1 MLPSI
6 VIFAQ
11 IPPPEHGQSRM
22 VMLALEALRGR
33 TQEFEVHHINARFST
48 TLEQIGEG
56 SIGKFF
62 LVFRYLIQAVR
73 LRSTLND
80 PLLYYIP
87 GPVKWSAVVRDWIL
101 LLGLRLFYRRVVFHW
116 HAIGQ
121 GEWAHGSDRLMLP
134 GPSWLDRLSRRVSA
148 AVLHRPYASIS
159 VSPTSTKDADAVAS
173 QQKLVVC
180 NGIED
185 PCPDFDSDLGA
196 CRRLAI
202 QAIASAEHPRFR
214 ILYLSHGTVE
224 KGLFDALE
232 ALRIM
237 LTRSDPSWSFD
248 VTFAGGVSKSC
259 QPLFSSK
266 VETLRSDAGERLKLV
281 LSDYVTG
288 ETKSD
293 CYRGHDIFLVPSHW
307 ESFGLTVVEAMAHG
321 MQVVACASDGVRGI
335 LPIDHPYLA
344 PVRDTTN
351 LAECLLRCCKDL
363 RQPLLMSEASAAMR
377 QRFLDHF
384 QITGFRDHF
393 ISAIHDL
400 SLATCSGGVSSSLDT
415 HTPEKPA
422 TVIDRSNSADD
433 STVVPLITDH
443 GSLGTRLPISVY
455 LADQNPKHDRSFG
468 ISRMSQVVLAA
479 LQRSG
484 KVSIRT
490 ITARNSQQAPEG
502 IERTRVLPW
511 STRGKRLRFLTDH
524 LHPLFGCNRGES
536 AIHYYPKGYL
546 PLLSG
551 CCRPSVVTIH
561 DTIIQ
566 HDDDHYPEWR
576 KPWEYAYWNMM
587 LKHTLRRADRVLTV
601 SESARGQIE
610 DFMRRHRIP
619 MRDITVTY
627 EPCLYEDLPQPVAA
641 AKENYVIHLASCEP
655 HKRTAHLVRWWHR
668 AEMEE
673 TGLPMLHLI
682 GTAPPEV
689 YPLLADS
696 HSIVKSP
703 FLEDHALQ
711 DTYRRAR
718 ALVLPS
724 EIEGFGLPALEA
736 YYLGTPV
743 CFVKGTSVEEV
754 LSVAT
759 HKGGFHLD
767 DADSLHAALGE
778 VMDMTPEEI
787 HTCGMVL
794 RETYAADKVAARMME
809 VFQDVATSKR

>member
-1 MLPSI
+1 MGQTPPPWHGQAVATQILFEHEWPGFQVHRLRMEYSEEMDVVGRFQWRKLKHLWNLI
-6 VIFAQ
+6 REARRVLKSNPGCILFYPPASAKWVPFLRDVIFLNAVRHLTGGTVFIFHASGLPVFAERNVIAKLLSRRAYHGAEVSLEVAIEQ
-11 IPPPEHGQSRM
+11 VPPNRVFRAKKSSWCPCAIAIKETERGMRHDGRY
-22 VMLALEALRGR
+22 VALFLASLQEGKGVLEILKTAKALKDRGHSGDFHFR
-33 TQEFEVHHINARFST
+33 IVGKWFSQEFEREAREMHAALELEGIVDFVGQLTGDAKWQAYADADVFFFPTHYASEATPIVIMEALGMGLPILST
-48 TLEQIGEG
+48 EWAGIPAMLEGCQTATL
-56 SIGKFF
+56 
-62 LVFRYLIQAVR
+62 LAVR
-73 LRSTLND
+73 SPEAYAEAL
-80 PLLYYIP
+80 
-87 GPVKWSAVVRDWIL
+87 VR
-101 LLGLRLFYRRVVFHW
+101 
-116 HAIGQ
+116 
-121 GEWAHGSDRLMLP
+121 M
-134 GPSWLDRLSRRVSA
+134 SA
-148 AVLHRPYASIS
+148 ARM
-159 VSPTSTKDADAVAS
+159 D
-173 QQKLVVC
+173 
-180 NGIED
+180 
-185 PCPDFDSDLGA
+185 GA
-196 CRRLAI
+196 
-202 QAIASAEHPRFR
+202 
-214 ILYLSHGTVE
+214 
-224 KGLFDALE
+224 K
-232 ALRIM
+232 
-237 LTRSDPSWSFD
+237 TR
-248 VTFAGGVSKSC
+248 
-259 QPLFSSK
+259 
-266 VETLRSDAGERLKLV
+266 
-281 LSDYVTG
+281 
-288 ETKSD
+288 
-293 CYRGHDIFLVPSHW
+293 
-307 ESFGLTVVEAMAHG
+307 
-321 MQVVACASDGVRGI
+321 
-335 LPIDHPYLA
+335 
-344 PVRDTTN
+344 
-351 LAECLLRCCKDL
+351 
-363 RQPLLMSEASAAMR
+363 EASR
-377 QRFLDHF
+377 SFY
-384 QITGFRDHF
+384 RDHF
-393 ISAIHDL
+393 LPERFIGRVAEAFHYT
-400 SLATCSGGVSSSLDT
+400 ACSGGVSPSLDT
-415 HTPEKPA
+415 HAREKPA

-433 STVVPLITDH
+433 STVVPRITDH

-479 LQRSG
+479 LQKSG
-484 KVSIRT
+484 KVAIHT

-502 IERTRVLPW
+502 IERTQVLPW

-524 LHPLFGCNRGES
+524 LHPLFGCNRAES

-546 PLLSG
+546 PLLSA

-566 HDDDHYPEWR
+566 HDNDHYPEWR

-610 DFMRRHRIP
+610 DFMSRHRIP
-619 MRDITVTY
+619 KREITVTY
-627 EPCLYEDLPQPVAA
+627 EPCLYEDLPQPVAP

-668 AEMEE
+668 AEIEE

-682 GTAPPEV
+682 GTVPAEV

-711 DTYRRAR
+711 DAYRRAR

-767 DADSLHAALGE
+767 DASSLHTALGE

-809 VFQDVATSKR
+809 VFQEVAPRNR